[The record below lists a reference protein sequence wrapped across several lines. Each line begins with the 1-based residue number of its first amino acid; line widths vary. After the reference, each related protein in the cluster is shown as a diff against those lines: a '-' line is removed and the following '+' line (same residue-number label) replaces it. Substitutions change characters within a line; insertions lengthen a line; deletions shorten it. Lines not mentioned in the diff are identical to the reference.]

1 IIIFAVISAA
11 CNRGEKLPDKNSA
24 EYRDAVRAFYVGLA
38 ALQAGADARA
48 EERLTEVTKLAP
60 GEPAPWANL
69 GLLALRQKEFD
80 SAAQKLEKAHS
91 LAPENGQITAL
102 QGTLESS
109 RGKSAEAISY
119 LRKAISLDA
128 QNLKAAYSLAQE
140 IERLG

>member
-1 IIIFAVISAA
+1 MLYSGVTQIRRNKCLVPPVTPGIPSFMLNRISTYRSLFLVFIIIFAVISAA

-80 SAAQKLEKAHS
+80 
-91 LAPENGQITAL
+91 
-102 QGTLESS
+102 
-109 RGKSAEAISY
+109 
-119 LRKAISLDA
+119 
-128 QNLKAAYSLAQE
+128 
-140 IERLG
+140 